1 VRNDKLKNDAF
12 QEVIEGSRVE
22 TMRVNQQ
29 WLKSQFRYSE
39 RHGIRVPCLTND
51 WDELNLEYQTSLLS
65 EWEMIRGNI
74 PEHVIRFEEKI
85 KVKQQQL
92 FEEDDF
98 DESCRINGDISDL
111 ASRINDLHIW
121 FRTQQDLDGEAKKH
135 SG

>member
-1 VRNDKLKNDAF
+1 
-12 QEVIEGSRVE
+12 
-22 TMRVNQQ
+22 MRVDQQ
-29 WLKSQFRYSE
+29 WLNSQFRYSD

-51 WDELNLEYQTSLLS
+51 WEKLNLEHQTAILAT
-65 EWEMIRGNI
+65 WEMIRGNI

-85 KVKQQQL
+85 RIRQQQL

-98 DESCRINGDISDL
+98 DESCRINAHIADL

-121 FRTQQDLDGEAKKH
+121 FRTQQDLDVEAKKH